1 MKSSIILLIVG
12 LIIIILIAIVIF
24 YVKSYAKK
32 QTTTIEPSQSQIA
45 DHSSARSKRS
55 SNKSS
60 TEKNVLLQSKITDDD
75 LTNKSQSKSHKK
87 ILRFKSKKNW
97 TQDELE
103 QHENEMLAEIRKL
116 SLPTL
121 HKRIE
126 KLEERLGR
134 TLTHNEIIQQKKLFE
149 HETGHDLL

>member
-32 QTTTIEPSQSQIA
+32 QTTTIEPS
-45 DHSSARSKRS
+45 
-55 SNKSS
+55 
-60 TEKNVLLQSKITDDD
+60 QSKITDDD